1 MAQGFVKPLTLLP
14 SDWVTG
20 EAILPGALFPRY
32 GTYTPTPRAA
42 EGCSRPCLARG
53 LRARLG
59 NPAQPLRAVRCW
71 ASHLATRV
79 SASSREISDY
89 EFHSSHLRGL
99 VSG

>member
-42 EGCSRPCLARG
+42 EVCSCHAWHVGFGPG
-53 LRARLG
+53 LETRL
-59 NPAQPLRAVRCW
+59 
-71 ASHLATRV
+71 
-79 SASSREISDY
+79 SRS
-89 EFHSSHLRGL
+89 GL
-99 VSG
+99 